1 MKKTISINI
10 SGVIFHIEEDG
21 YDKLRNYLT
30 SVQQYFST
38 YEDSQEIVT
47 DIENRIAEKLLG
59 KLKSAGKQVVSLD
72 DVNELVAAMGTV
84 SDFEAIEEEEILVT
98 TGGRN
103 SARQRATGVG
113 SGAGETGPGQQI
125 PPGPQPTGSGSSSNY
140 ASQNPGAGTYQEPRR
155 PVRDLR
161 RKTLGGVAAGL
172 AHYFNID
179 VVWVR
184 LLFVAL
190 VVGLPALVGASDSD
204 GENFFGGLSGFTV
217 LAYIAMWIA
226 LPGATGIEED
236 KTIKKFYRNPDDKVL
251 GGVASGIAAYFGI
264 DIGVVRLLFVL
275 GIVFFGVGFLLYIVL
290 WTISPAAN
298 TLTEKME
305 MQGRPITL
313 SNIES
318 SIKQNL
324 NINESSTNESTVTRI
339 LLFPFRAIATII
351 GGLGSALGP
360 LLNGVVAVIRVFV
373 GIIMLVL
380 AFAGMLVCLTLL
392 GAGLGL
398 WSSTS
403 FGPGGFPV
411 DLFRPDITAPMVM
424 SAFTLGILPA
434 FGLAVLGIMLITNRT
449 LISGR
454 TAVTLV
460 IVWFVALPLFF
471 ATAGPLLRS
480 FQRRGTVEET
490 KVLTVTGGTPTF
502 ALNDIDDEYDNWG
515 TRPSID
521 LKGHDGSMITLVQ
534 RFRAQGRTR
543 ADAQKNAKMLR
554 YNYVIRDSV
563 VRFDDAVQM
572 RGRFRAQDLDMD
584 LLIPYDK
591 PFRMTPEFARYVR
604 NRFGEKEID
613 RMRASL
619 WMFTRTPDSNE
630 DELVCINFP
639 REKDRESDDED
650 RDVTTINDEVQNA
663 ITSELGD
670 DFDDIGSNTRQF
682 TVSDF
687 SKVDVSGAFVVRF
700 RKGDKFNVVAD
711 GREDDLDDVKV
722 NVRGNKL
729 NVSMGVNGLFKWNDR
744 KRVGLTITMPRIEEL
759 ELSGAS
765 KANLTGFGA
774 QDDLKIDLSGAC
786 RTVFDGD
793 VKNLDVDLSGASNLL
808 MRGRASRL
816 DADLSGAC
824 KIEATSMQIDR
835 AKVDANGAS
844 RATLGRVGKL
854 DANTSGASKVTR
866 Q

>member
-59 KLKSAGKQVVSLD
+59 KLKAASKQVVSLD
-72 DVNELVAAMGTV
+72 DVNELIAAMGTV

-103 SARQRATGVG
+103 SARPNASTGT
-113 SGAGETGPGQQI
+113 GAPTN
-125 PPGPQPTGSGSSSNY
+125 PGPQPTGSGASSGN
-140 ASQNPGAGTYQEPRR
+140 AGPNPGAGAYAEPRR
-155 PVRDLR
+155 LVRDIR

-184 LLFVAL
+184 LIFVAL
-190 VVGLPALVGASDSD
+190 VIGLPALVGASNGD
-204 GENFFGGLSGFTV
+204 GDFTGGLSGFTV
-217 LAYIAMWIA
+217 IVYIAMWIA
-226 LPGATGIEED
+226 LPGTAGIEED

-290 WTISPAAN
+290 WMISPAAN

-313 SNIES
+313 YNIES

-324 NINESSTNESTVTRI
+324 NIAESTSNESTLTRI

-360 LLNGVVAVIRVFV
+360 LMNGVVAIIRVFA
-373 GIIMLVL
+373 GILMLVL
-380 AFAGMLVCLTLL
+380 AFALMIVCLAFL
-392 GAGLGL
+392 GGAIGL
-398 WSSTS
+398 WSSTAIGS
-403 FGPGGFPV
+403 GGFPM
-411 DLFRPDITAPMVM
+411 DLIRADITPPMVV
-424 SAFTLGILPA
+424 AGFAAGILPA
-434 FGLAVLGIMLITNRT
+434 FGLAVLGVMLITTHNV
-449 LISGR
+449 IGSR
-454 TAVTLV
+454 TALTAAGVWLVSLV
-460 IVWFVALPLFF
+460 IFIGTTSPLI
-471 ATAGPLLRS
+471 RS
-480 FQRRGTVEET
+480 FERRGTVDET
-490 KVLTVTGGTPTF
+490 KVLNVSGTMPTF
-502 ALNDIDDEYDNWG
+502 SLNDIDDDDSWG
-515 TRPSID
+515 SRPAIE
-521 LKGHDGSMITLVQ
+521 LKGYDGTTINLVQ
-534 RFRAQGRTR
+534 HFRAQGRTR

-554 YNYVIRDSV
+554 YTYTVLDSV

-572 RGRFRAQDLDMD
+572 QGRFRAQDLDMD

-591 PFRMTPEFARYVR
+591 PFRMTPEFARYIR
-604 NRFGEKEID
+604 NEFGNREID
-613 RMRASL
+613 RMDASI
-619 WMFTRTPDSNE
+619 WKFTRQDG
-630 DELVCINFP
+630 LVGINFP
-639 REKDRESDDED
+639 REKDRSDDSED
-650 RDVTTINDEVQNA
+650 NDVTDLNDEVQNA
-663 ITSELGD
+663 ITNELGD
-670 DFDDIGSNTRQF
+670 DFDNIGDHTRQF
-682 TVSDF
+682 TVGDF

-700 RKGDKFNVVAD
+700 RKGDTYKVVAD
-711 GREDDLDDVKV
+711 GREKDMSDMDV
-722 NVRGNKL
+722 R
-729 NVSMGVNGLFKWNDR
+729 VNGKTLEVKIDRMDGLFNWNNR
-744 KRVGLTITMPRIEEL
+744 ERVGLTITVPGIDEL

-765 KANLTGFGA
+765 KANLTGFGPYN
-774 QDDLKIDLSGAC
+774 DLKISLSGAC

-793 VKNLDVDLSGASNLL
+793 VKNLDVDLSGASNMV
-808 MRGRASRL
+808 MRGRATQL

-824 KIEATSMQIDR
+824 KIEAGGMQITR
-835 AKVDANGAS
+835 ARVNASGAS
-844 RATLGRVGKL
+844 RATLGRVDKL
-854 DANTSGASKVTR
+854 DSDTSGASKVTR
-866 Q
+866 E